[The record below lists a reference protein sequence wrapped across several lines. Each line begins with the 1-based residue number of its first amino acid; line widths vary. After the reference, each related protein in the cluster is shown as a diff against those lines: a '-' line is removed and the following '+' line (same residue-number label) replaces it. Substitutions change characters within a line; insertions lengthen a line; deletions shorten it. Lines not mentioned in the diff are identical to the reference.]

1 MVASSA
7 SMTCC
12 WNLQHRR
19 YTRCVDA
26 KNENLTK
33 TSLNVVRTCVD
44 MFGPCDWDRIV
55 IHFYADCQPERLEVP
70 FRFCHSLTSMI
81 YMPRKFTRTGWTSKS
96 IQDVRNGRGPAH
108 GDKSLGPFL
117 HNQLPSTS
125 TSLRAIRVIRVST
138 IAQLRSLSRSDRM
151 LPLGDV
157 HWHLASIIPTW
168 KGRPSPPGC
177 ASFNVWGHYWL
188 SPSPSC
194 PL

>member
-12 WNLQHRR
+12 WNLQHR
-19 YTRCVDA
+19 YTRCDA

-55 IHFYADCQPERLEVP
+55 IHYADCQPKRLEVP

-108 GDKSLGPFL
+108 GDESLGPFL

-125 TSLRAIRVIRVST
+125 TSLHVITCDSCHSCYYHCST
-138 IAQLRSLSRSDRM
+138 SELVKIGQDAASRWCSLAPRLYNSDLKRPSLSTR
-151 LPLGDV
+151 L
-157 HWHLASIIPTW
+157 
-168 KGRPSPPGC
+168 C
-177 ASFNVWGHYWL
+177 QF
-188 SPSPSC
+188 
-194 PL
+194 